1 MRINDSSLALRFTP
15 VLFRLGVALLVITLL
30 GGYVVSGLHLRW
42 HYENRDEVPGLS
54 MNDIVGAYHGVQSP
68 SPLVEA
74 LESGH
79 PETLSDGERDALLA
93 WLNGGKLSSDYDNL
107 DLGEDAPAE
116 IIAVNCLD
124 CHTRGATG
132 EDAMTSVPLEYF
144 DEIERIAYS
153 KDIQPAGTNIVA
165 MSQHAHAPTMAV
177 ILLVVGAF
185 TLLTRFSARLVGFL
199 VFAAGLGLLVDMGG
213 WWITREFAW
222 FAIAVVVGG
231 GVYAFG
237 TTLLGLMIV
246 LDCVL
251 PAGRRADPGAA
262 G

>member
-1 MRINDSSLALRFTP
+1 MGINNSPFALRFTP
-15 VLFRLGVALLVITLL
+15 LLFRLGVAMLVVTLL
-30 GGYVVSGLHLRW
+30 GGYIVSGLHLQW

-54 MNDIVGAYHGVQSP
+54 MNDIIGAYHGVQSP

-132 EDAMTSVPLEYF
+132 ENTMASVPLEYF
-144 DEIERIAYS
+144 DEIERIAHS
-153 KDIQPAGTNIVA
+153 KDIQPAGANIVA

-177 ILLVVGAF
+177 ILLVVG
-185 TLLTRFSARLVGFL
+185 TLTLMTRFTARFVGFVL
-199 VFAAGLGLLVDMGG
+199 FVAALGLLVDMGG
-213 WWITREFAW
+213 WWITREVAW
-222 FAIAVVVGG
+222 FAHAVVIGGIAYAVG
-231 GVYAFG
+231 
-237 TTLLGLMIV
+237 TSLLGALIV

-251 PAGRRADPGAA
+251 PAGKRTATETAV
-262 G
+262 